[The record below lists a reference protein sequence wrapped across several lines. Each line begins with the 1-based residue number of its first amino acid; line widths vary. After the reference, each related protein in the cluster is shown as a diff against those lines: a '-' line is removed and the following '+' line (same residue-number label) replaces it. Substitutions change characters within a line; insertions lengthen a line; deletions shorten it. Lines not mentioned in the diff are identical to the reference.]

1 MQRKQ
6 PLGFKTALDKR
17 PRVGLSGTTLSEMA
31 GRPAVS
37 AIRCH
42 SWVEISKY
50 ECFKI
55 VKTQAERDGYA
66 ETALEIELS
75 EDPGKNIQEKIGPG
89 LSLF

>member
-1 MQRKQ
+1 MGQ
-6 PLGFKTALDKR
+6 
-17 PRVGLSGTTLSEMA
+17 LSTEMDE
-31 GRPAVS
+31 RTAVS

-55 VKTQAERDGYA
+55 VKTQAERDGY
-66 ETALEIELS
+66 EGTALEIELS